1 MVVAGV
7 QPVIPSE
14 IRNAAPSRY
23 IFFMESSLISL
34 GEIIY
39 KAVEKALGNTLGC
52 PLGSQHLQTVFIGN
66 IPHFHEDGGH
76 RGMGGDI
83 EVVCSDTPIRNGKTV
98 QRRLVE
104 HVRQQERFIASYVV
118 VGCNAVNLRIG
129 DRIDVNG
136 NEDVGMG
143 FIGNIAAR
151 LQFRCV
157 GSVRAVDISIGGT
170 GHDDFRT
177 CRGQEIAQVE
187 GDRKR
192 DVFS

>member
-1 MVVAGV
+1 
-7 QPVIPSE
+7 
-14 IRNAAPSRY
+14 
-23 IFFMESSLISL
+23 
-34 GEIIY
+34 
-39 KAVEKALGNTLGC
+39 
-52 PLGSQHLQTVFIGN
+52 
-66 IPHFHEDGGH
+66 
-76 RGMGGDI
+76 MGGDI
-83 EVVCSDTPIRNGKTV
+83 EVVCSDTPIRNGETV

-136 NEDVGMG
+136 NEDMGMG

-151 LQFRCV
+151 LQFRRIR
-157 GSVRAVDISIGGT
+157 SVRAVDISIGGT